1 MEDFLPQLSLRYN
14 RKMDV
19 VEEGQSSSKIEMS
32 TDALTFHS
40 TVQGSLINNPITSAV
55 IELDSSSSDSQPET
69 NNETSPS
76 GAKGASTQLDAQPVQ
91 TRLEKLKAFQS
102 TLQDQWRMVN
112 TRIYDLETLY
122 LEETVHGNVVK
133 GWEMDGRTAPLYRSR
148 SIIEDKE
155 RLFSYSSHRYQQD
168 RRLHPEVFATNDRAS
183 RVSTSGG
190 TANTQT
196 QKRKSGASVLSAAN
210 LANNNAS
217 TSRKRKATDAA
228 DDQPAYNAWN
238 GLEDY

>member
-1 MEDFLPQLSLRYN
+1 MLFH

-19 VEEGQSSSKIEMS
+19 VEEDRSSSKIEMS
-32 TDALTFHS
+32 TDAS
-40 TVQGSLINNPITSAV
+40 TAYTTVRGSSINNPITSAV
-55 IELDSSSSDSQPET
+55 IELDSSSSDSQPEA

-76 GAKGASTQLDAQPVQ
+76 GANGASTQLDASGDTQPVQ

-168 RRLHPEVFATNDRAS
+168 RRLHPEIFATNDRAS
-183 RVSTSGG
+183 RVSTSGS

-196 QKRKSGASVLSAAN
+196 QKRKSGGSVLSAAN
-210 LANNNAS
+210 LANNNTS

-228 DDQPAYNAWN
+228 DEHPAYNAWN